1 MWNILR
7 FMSCWML
14 VFQHVSTLYIGWILC
29 KVTQFCTQPSSK
41 LLNRLSLLGSSK
53 KMEGIWAIFISNGK
67 QHVLM
72 KKGTPREIVFYKR
85 ITQCLHV
92 LVMFSPDVIKIVSWM
107 LSFKCVKKQFAYLGK
122 RLESWNNH
130 ATPWVFQTTFFLLVS
145 PPKATNPLRQVNL
158 AVLSDSK
165 VWCSWNSLH
174 T

>member
-1 MWNILR
+1 MFQPCISDGFWAKLR
-7 FMSCWML
+7 SFS
-14 VFQHVSTLYIGWILC
+14 
-29 KVTQFCTQPSSK
+29 P
-41 LLNRLSLLGSSK
+41 NRLPNYWIRNLCRDHPKKWRGSGQYSSLTANNMFLWRR
-53 KMEGIWAIFISNGK
+53 ELHAIFFN
-67 QHVLM
+67 Q
-72 KKGTPREIVFYKR
+72 R
-85 ITQCLHV
+85 IKQCLYV

-107 LSFKCVKKQFAYLGK
+107 LSFKCVKKKFAYLGK

-130 ATPWVFQTTFFLLVS
+130 ATPWVFQTTVFLLVS